1 MTIGVGDYSA
11 KGPRVEWQGRYAL
24 SPRSKGEADF
34 WGINDS
40 TYGNPTIAF
49 RNPTLR
55 TVRWGYEI
63 GQTQELGSGFEEKVH
78 LLDVSDN
85 AYPFYFPDLSKQNEA
100 FLSSLAAL
108 SYSSNVLD
116 GSVGVKRYRN
126 LVSLEPDSRV
136 FDPTTVQA
144 YPVANITTTDRALLG
159 TPIIGGMTFGLA
171 NFTRPAGPYDKDVL
185 NPANTTQPGLP
196 DTPYVPGEDPLRKAT
211 RVSASGSI
219 YTTVQPVD
227 GFSLV
232 PSLSYYNYFYSF
244 HGVENVPNLTQS
256 YVLAQLDFVTQFERV
271 YDMDNPDVPRRK
283 HLIRPILTYSYIP
296 YVNQNGNH
304 PFIEQINYA
313 RNNGG
318 LVGYNFDDA
327 DIIPRDASPSN
338 LLYFTP
344 LGNSI
349 TYGFETQLI
358 DRVGREDQENAIYRT
373 PLEFSAGSTLN
384 LREFQIHPNDPQ
396 DLSRIFSTLI
406 TNYMDKL
413 ITNTTYYYY
422 PYVPHVHNTI
432 SSNVVYILD
441 RSLHQRVL
449 SYDRSVIFN
458 YTWNQITE
466 PVSDGTHDANVTLN
480 YSISDYVL
488 PSVGVDWD
496 FVNHRL
502 NTWTLAI
509 QFQSPSQCW
518 KIGTGISGS
527 LTNHSFAPPAL
538 SLNLTGNGFEGAQD
552 ASNAAAGH

>member
-1 MTIGVGDYSA
+1 
-11 KGPRVEWQGRYAL
+11 
-24 SPRSKGEADF
+24 
-34 WGINDS
+34 
-40 TYGNPTIAF
+40 
-49 RNPTLR
+49 
-55 TVRWGYEI
+55 
-63 GQTQELGSGFEEKVH
+63 
-78 LLDVSDN
+78 
-85 AYPFYFPDLSKQNEA
+85 
-100 FLSSLAAL
+100 
-108 SYSSNVLD
+108 
-116 GSVGVKRYRN
+116 
-126 LVSLEPDSRV
+126 
-136 FDPTTVQA
+136 
-144 YPVANITTTDRALLG
+144 
-159 TPIIGGMTFGLA
+159 
-171 NFTRPAGPYDKDVL
+171 
-185 NPANTTQPGLP
+185 
-196 DTPYVPGEDPLRKAT
+196 
-211 RVSASGSI
+211 
-219 YTTVQPVD
+219 
-227 GFSLV
+227 
-232 PSLSYYNYFYSF
+232 
-244 HGVENVPNLTQS
+244 
-256 YVLAQLDFVTQFERV
+256 LAQLDFVTQFERI